1 MRPRRRAIFVHT
13 PETGLD
19 GDLPLAAA
27 HLVSTGC
34 SVTVLTDF
42 AEARIYIRETSPR
55 LLVTNLRLGAYN
67 GLHLVI
73 AARAARDDAAAVVI
87 ADAADEPLRGEAER
101 LGATFLLR
109 PLSSDL
115 LYEVIARR
123 MDGRISEAPPPAYAG
138 G

>member
-1 MRPRRRAIFVHT
+1 MGPRRRAIFVHT
-13 PETGLD
+13 PETSLD

-27 HLVSTGC
+27 HLVATGC
-34 SVTVLTDF
+34 SVAILTDF
-42 AEARIYIRETSPR
+42 AEARIYIREMSPR
-55 LLVTNLRLGAYN
+55 LVVTNLRLGAYN

-123 MDGRISEAPPPAYAG
+123 MDGRTREPPPPAYAG